1 MNKDLIMVIDEGTTS
16 LRAAVFNRDMEII
29 GQSQKPVEM
38 ICPDEG
44 EVEQSPD
51 EIFEKTV
58 EAMRDVLAEGNIPK
72 ERIAAIGITNQRGTW
87 ALWNKKTGRPITNFI
102 TWMDTRSEKS
112 KPYFRSDKKFNEL
125 FPDQIDMM
133 PPWNFVLEFRQMC
146 LKKPELS
153 DIVKDPDTLFGAI
166 DTWLIY
172 KLTGGKSF
180 MISSS
185 SDHTG
190 PFYVLGK
197 MDEAKRSME
206 LYDAHE
212 NILPKVMN
220 EADDYGMLDPEIL
233 GVEIPIY
240 GNIADQQ
247 SSLFSQGCI
256 KLGDAKCTCGTGAF
270 VNVNIGSD
278 FLTNKT
284 VTSYIAWSLDGQST
298 NCVEGVAGNAGT
310 CLEWAKNQIKLFDDF
325 GCMEEEALSVED
337 NDGVYFVPAL
347 TGIECA
353 NYQVPFA
360 KGSFQGLT
368 MRTKREHL
376 VRAALEGIAFSISN
390 VFKQMD
396 LLGFHT
402 EKIYIDGGVSKSN
415 LICQKISNV
424 TGVKVVRSKN
434 TESTALGAA
443 EMTAIKLGWM
453 NEDDVMK
460 YVQSDME
467 FTADENQSR
476 DKAEFEQWD
485 ESIKLICGYYG
496 EKNE

>member
-256 KLGDAKCTCGTGAF
+256 KLGDAKCT
-270 VNVNIGSD
+270 VRNR
-278 FLTNKT
+278 
-284 VTSYIAWSLDGQST
+284 
-298 NCVEGVAGNAGT
+298 
-310 CLEWAKNQIKLFDDF
+310 
-325 GCMEEEALSVED
+325 
-337 NDGVYFVPAL
+337 
-347 TGIECA
+347 
-353 NYQVPFA
+353 
-360 KGSFQGLT
+360 SF
-368 MRTKREHL
+368 RKCKHW
-376 VRAALEGIAFSISN
+376 
-390 VFKQMD
+390 K
-396 LLGFHT
+396 
-402 EKIYIDGGVSKSN
+402 
-415 LICQKISNV
+415 
-424 TGVKVVRSKN
+424 
-434 TESTALGAA
+434 
-443 EMTAIKLGWM
+443 
-453 NEDDVMK
+453 
-460 YVQSDME
+460 
-467 FTADENQSR
+467 
-476 DKAEFEQWD
+476 
-485 ESIKLICGYYG
+485 
-496 EKNE
+496 